1 MRSTTRRR
9 MAEASDE
16 IIEQLR
22 TIEERLRDLAY
33 DSLREAAAGDDDAKA
48 AEKKLNQARR
58 AVERAIKALGGVG
71 DGWD

>member
-1 MRSTTRRR
+1 
-9 MAEASDE
+9 MAEAPDE

-22 TIEERLRDLAY
+22 AVEERLRDLAY

-58 AVERAIKALGGVG
+58 AVERAINALGGARNA
-71 DGWD
+71 WE